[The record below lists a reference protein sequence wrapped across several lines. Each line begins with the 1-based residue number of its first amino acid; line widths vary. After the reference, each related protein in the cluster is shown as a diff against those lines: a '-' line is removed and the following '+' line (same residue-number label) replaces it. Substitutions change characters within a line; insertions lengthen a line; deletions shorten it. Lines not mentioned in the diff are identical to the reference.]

1 MTTTARTSPAVA
13 GAHDT
18 GPRWLMLVVL
28 LAGQFMALIDVT
40 ITNVAIP
47 TIGRSLHASGA
58 ELQLVVAGYLVSY
71 AMLLITGARL
81 GDVLGRRRV
90 FLLGVG
96 LFTLASLACGL
107 APDAGVLIAARF
119 VQGAGAAAMVP
130 QIMSVIQVR
139 FTGAARVR
147 ALSAYTAVLSSGF
160 VVGQVVGGALVTANL
175 FGTGWRPVFLVN
187 VPLGL
192 AVLALAPRLVP
203 GDAPSGRRRLDLR
216 GLSVAVPA
224 VFLVVLP
231 LMIGHQERWPGWT
244 FACMAIGCALAVVFV
259 IIERAVA
266 AAGGDPLLR
275 LSVLRSP
282 GLPAGLAA
290 TLLLLIPYGG
300 FLFGFAI
307 HLQAG
312 LGFDALHAG
321 LVFAPSAVAFGLCGY
336 FWRRLPA
343 RLHPFLTPAG
353 CVLGAVGYLGIAATL
368 RSGGTGGLALQAWL
382 IADAAG
388 LALAFSPLVAHAL
401 VRVPLTS
408 AADASGLLTTAM
420 QLGQAVGVAAF
431 GSLFLTLDSRAGRP
445 AAVSG
450 HAISVTLAWAA
461 LVTAVAVL
469 AVVPLTRTVLAAR
482 RASTAPPRLPPIS
495 VAAGQS

>member
-1 MTTTARTSPAVA
+1 MTTTSETSPAVA
-13 GAHDT
+13 GANDAR
-18 GPRWLMLVVL
+18 PRWLMLVVL
-28 LAGQFMALIDVT
+28 LAGQFMALLDVT
-40 ITNVAIP
+40 IANVAMP

-81 GDVLGRRRV
+81 GDLLGRRRV
-90 FLLGVG
+90 FLLGLGV
-96 LFTLASLACGL
+96 FTLASLACGL
-107 APDAGVLIAARF
+107 APGIGTLIAARF

-139 FTGAARVR
+139 FSGAARTK

-175 FGTGWRPVFLVN
+175 FGSVWRPVFLVN
-187 VPLGL
+187 VPIGL

-203 GDAPSGRRRLDLR
+203 RDEPSGQRRLDLR
-216 GLSVAVPA
+216 GLAVAVPA

-231 LMIGHQERWPGWT
+231 LMLGHQERWPAWA
-244 FACMAIGCALAVVFV
+244 FACIAVGCALAVVFV
-259 IIERAVA
+259 ITERAVA

-282 GLPAGLAA
+282 GLLPGLGAI
-290 TLLLLIPYGG
+290 LLLMTPYGG
-300 FLFGFAI
+300 FLFSFAI

-312 LGFDALHAG
+312 LGYHPLRAG
-321 LVFAPSAVAFGLCGY
+321 LVFAPCAVVFGLCGY

-343 RLHPFLTPAG
+343 RWHPFLTPAG
-353 CVLGAVGYLGIAATL
+353 CLVGAAGYAGIAATL
-368 RSGGTGGLALQAWL
+368 HSGTSGGLLLQVFLVASG
-382 IADAAG
+382 AG
-388 LALAFSPLVAHAL
+388 LALAFSPLITNAL

-408 AADASGLLTTAM
+408 AADASGLLTTAL

-431 GSLFLTLDSRAGRP
+431 GSVFLTLDAHGGQVP
-445 AAVSG
+445 EISG
-450 HAISVTLAWAA
+450 HAFAVTMYWAA
-461 LVTAVAVL
+461 LATALGVL
-469 AVVPLTRTVLAAR
+469 AAIPLTRTLLAAR
-482 RASTAPPRLPPIS
+482 RGASPPTH
-495 VAAGQS
+495 

>member
-1 MTTTARTSPAVA
+1 MTTTSHTSPAVA
-13 GAHDT
+13 GAEQA

-28 LAGQFMALIDVT
+28 LAGQLMALIDVT

-47 TIGRSLHASGA
+47 TIGRSLHASGT

-81 GDVLGRRRV
+81 GDLLGRRRV

-107 APDAGVLIAARF
+107 APGIGALIAARF

-175 FGTGWRPVFLVN
+175 FGSGWRPVFLVN

-203 GDAPSGRRRLDLR
+203 RDAPSRHRRLDLR

-224 VFLVVLP
+224 VFLIVLP
-231 LMIGHQERWPGWT
+231 LMLGHQERWPVWT
-244 FACMAIGCALAVVFV
+244 FACIALGGALAVVFV
-259 IIERAVA
+259 ITERSVA

-282 GLPAGLAA
+282 GLAAGLGAIA
-290 TLLLLIPYGG
+290 LLMVPYGG
-300 FLFGFAI
+300 FLFSFAI

-312 LGFDALHAG
+312 LGDDALRAG
-321 LVFAPSAVAFGLCGY
+321 LVFAPSAVGFGLCGY

-343 RLHPFLTPAG
+343 RWHPFLTPAG
-353 CVLGAVGYLGIAATL
+353 CVVGAVGYLGIAATL
-368 RSGGTGGLALQAWL
+368 QSGHSGGLALQAWL
-382 IADAAG
+382 VADAAG
-388 LALAFSPLVAHAL
+388 LALAFSPLVSNAL

-408 AADASGLLTTAM
+408 AADASGLLTTTM

-431 GSLFLTLDSRAGRP
+431 GSLFLTLDARAGRP

-450 HAISVTLAWAA
+450 HAIAVTLVLAA
-461 LVTAVAVL
+461 LVTAVAL
-469 AVVPLTRTVLAAR
+469 FAVVPLTRTVLAAR
-482 RASTAPPRLPPIS
+482 RGAS
-495 VAAGQS
+495 